1 MSKTERFTLTVQE
14 VPALLRELVGQG
26 YRLMGPTVRDG
37 AIVYESIEGVESLPR
52 GWTERQSAGRY
63 RLERRSDEA
72 WFGYSQGPSSFK
84 ALFFVPRLRLFQVRR
99 KDGSFIVHGDDTK
112 PPKLAL
118 IGVRSC
124 DLHAIAI
131 QDRVFDAGEHV
142 DPDYRARR
150 EGAFVIAVNCGQAGD
165 NCFCSS
171 MNTGPRATS
180 GYDLAL
186 WELLD
191 APHRFVV
198 EVGSS
203 RGADLLAKL
212 TAARASA
219 ADVALAEQQ
228 SVTTAGSMKK
238 TLDTQGIQALLYE
251 NLDNPRWDDVAQR
264 CLSCANCTM
273 VCPTCFCSNVSDTTD
288 LAGETA
294 DRTRTWDSCFTLD
307 HSHVHGGSVHATNRS
322 RYRQWLVH
330 KFASWIDQFGSSGCV
345 GCGRCIAWCP
355 VGIDVTEELAAIRRS
370 DVREDGD
377 RDG

>member
-14 VPALLRELVGQG
+14 VPALLGELVVEG
-26 YRLMGPTVRDG
+26 YQLMGPTVRDG
-37 AIVYESIEGVESLPR
+37 AIVYESIEGVENLPR
-52 GWTERQSAGRY
+52 GWTERQAAGRY
-63 RLERRSDEA
+63 RLERRGDEA
-72 WFGYSQGPSSFK
+72 WFGYAQGPSSFK
-84 ALFFVPRLRLFQVRR
+84 ASFFVPRLQLLQLRR
-99 KDGSFIVHGDDTK
+99 KDGSFVVHGEATQ

-118 IGVRSC
+118 IGVRAC

-131 QDRVFDAGEHV
+131 QDRVFDSGDHV

-150 EGAFVIAVNCGQAGD
+150 EGTFVIAVNCAQAGD

-171 MNTGPRATS
+171 MNTGPRATA
-180 GYDLAL
+180 GFDLAF

-191 APHRFVV
+191 GEHRFVV

-212 TAARASA
+212 QATRASA
-219 ADVALAEQQ
+219 EDVALAEQQ
-228 SVTTAGSMKK
+228 SVATAGSMKK
-238 TLDTQGIQALLYE
+238 TLDTQGIKALLYD
-251 NLDNPRWDDVAQR
+251 NLDNARWDDVAKR

-294 DRTRTWDSCFTLD
+294 TRVRTWDSCFTLD

-355 VGIDVTEELAAIRRS
+355 VGIDVTEEIAAIRGS
-370 DVREDGD
+370 DMREEGG
-377 RDG
+377 RGG